1 MGKVE
6 EEIAPSADLN
16 VVPRDVCSWEH
27 KTSDVRRHFHRI
39 RELSLSARRKIS
51 EYTRRVLSADQNIG
65 ECEGEYVGEDFVV

>member
-6 EEIAPSADLN
+6 EEIALSAEPN

-39 RELSLSARRKIS
+39 RDLSLSARRKIP
-51 EYTRRVLSADQNIG
+51 EYTRCILSADQNIG
-65 ECEGEYVGEDFVV
+65 ECEGTMENM